1 MIENT
6 NDYFVTFDDLL
17 YDAEQERLSITPEKM
32 GTFWIK
38 VLDQYT
44 CWIFPHDLVVIWA
57 DSWVGKSE
65 LAYNI
70 TVANAKKWK
79 KVCLFALEWNLSEMA
94 WRFTQRE
101 MASCWERVKTPE
113 YRINTKP
120 EHHEFA
126 KAIYWEV
133 WEQWRWENIGIF
145 NKKAEPT
152 IEFIEEVMR
161 VSSEYYDMFVIDHLH
176 YLQFTNDRENEQIS
190 KVMRTLQKLTWEL
203 KKPVVLIGHVRKRAM
218 DKDPTMYDLHW
229 SSNIPKEA
237 TTVIMISK
245 MDINENEKRVDWIQ
259 IGNQRDTNHLSWT
272 KFIIDKSRAWMPT
285 PTKLSLI
292 YDLVEKRYLEE
303 YSCLIKQ
310 ESVATEN
317 DIIL

>member
-1 MIENT
+1 M
-6 NDYFVTFDDLL
+6 TFDELL
-17 YDAEQERLSITPEKM
+17 YEAEQERLSITPEKM

-38 VLDQYT
+38 ILDQYT

-57 DSWVGKSE
+57 DSWVWKSE

-70 TVANAKKWK
+70 TVANAMKWK
-79 KVCLFALEWNLSEMA
+79 KVCLFALEWNLNEMA
-94 WRFTQRE
+94 WRYTQRE
-101 MASCWERVKTPE
+101 IASCWERVRTPE
-113 YRINTKP
+113 YRINTDPK
-120 EHHEFA
+120 HHEFS
-126 KAIYWEV
+126 KAVYWAV
-133 WEQWRWENIGIF
+133 WEEWRGENISVF

-152 IEFIEEVMR
+152 IEFIEEMIR
-161 VSSEYYDMFVIDHLH
+161 KSASYFDMFVIDHLH

-190 KVMRTLQKLTWEL
+190 KVMRTLQKLTGEL
-203 KKPVVLIGHVRKRAM
+203 KKPVVLIWHVRKRAL

-245 MDINENEKRVDWIQ
+245 MDIKDNEVRADGVNVWK
-259 IGNQRDTNHLSWT
+259 QRETRHLSWT

-292 YDLVEKRYLEE
+292 YNLSEKRYMEE
-303 YSCLIKQ
+303 YSCLIS
-310 ESVATEN
+310 EDSAATED
-317 DIIL
+317 DIVL